1 MKKGFTLVELLGIL
15 MILGVITLIA
25 APAIVSTNKKSID
38 NDYVEFKKTIENA
51 AEVYVETH
59 LDDIDVIN
67 LKNNGSS
74 MDIDVSTLISSGLIN
89 GGMKNPNVKQDVNGN
104 EKIANQQISVTASK
118 EGNVIKYTYSGP

>member
-1 MKKGFTLVELLGIL
+1 

-38 NDYVEFKKTIENA
+38 NDYEEFKKTIENA

-67 LKNNGSS
+67 LKNNGLS
-74 MDIDVSTLISSGLIN
+74 MNIDGSTLISSGLIN
-89 GGMKNPNVKQDVNGN
+89 GGMKNPKVKPEGNGN
-104 EKIANQQISVTASK
+104 EKIANQSISVTASK
-118 EGNVIKYTYSGP
+118 EGNVIKYTYNGP

>member
-1 MKKGFTLVELLGIL
+1 MKKGFTLVELLAIL

-38 NDYVEFKKTIENA
+38 NDYEEFKKTIENA

-74 MDIDVSTLISSGLIN
+74 MNIDASTLISSGLIN
-89 GGMKNPNVKQDVNGN
+89 GGMKNPKVKPDSSGS
-104 EKIANQQISVTASK
+104 EKISNQNIYVTASK
-118 EGNVIKYTYSGP
+118 ESNTIKYTYNGP

>member
-38 NDYVEFKKTIENA
+38 NDYKEFKKTIENA

-59 LDDIDVIN
+59 LDDLDVIN

-89 GGMKNPNVKQDVNGN
+89 GGMKNPNVKPDGSGK
-104 EKIANQQISVTASK
+104 EKIANQNIYVTATK

>member
-38 NDYVEFKKTIENA
+38 NDYEEFKKTIENA

-67 LKNNGSS
+67 LKNNGLS
-74 MDIDVSTLISSGLIN
+74 MNIDGSTLISSGLIN
-89 GGMKNPNVKQDVNGN
+89 GGMKNPKVKPEGNGN
-104 EKIANQQISVTASK
+104 EKIANQSISVTASK
-118 EGNVIKYTYSGP
+118 EGNVIKYTYNGP